1 MYTISDVYKQE
12 NLVLSYQ
19 RLVTNPESTYKDFF
33 RDTYSTYAMAL
44 DKNICFLRSKVKAGY
59 LPATSIRTFMPKANG
74 LSRMYTLLTIEDQI
88 VYQAYANVIAEALF
102 NISQIRNRYK
112 KSVFGNL
119 YAGKGSIFF
128 YQKWQDSYK
137 AYTKSIIKSYERGN
151 KYIASFDLTACYDS
165 INHRLLYDILTKKC
179 RLSDNCAKS
188 FVQLLE
194 KWESADRM
202 ELGTGIPQGPQAS
215 GIIAESVLA
224 EYDSF
229 IEGLQKNLSFQYFRY
244 VDDIRIL
251 AKDERTVQW
260 VLFLLDIKSK
270 ELGLFP
276 QSSKIVI
283 HEITNIDEEIK
294 RISKPLFDDEFDDD
308 KNAKI
313 AVKAIQKMLKED
325 PADLTTIKRYFRYVK
340 QDSKSNK
347 LAISA
352 VRKYPNM
359 IHSFAYYVKR
369 YPRKVPQSICA
380 YIEECCC
387 DKTRQFAAGM
397 LLESVIGNLT
407 IRDSAHFCAMA
418 TDILKADRKNK
429 FIVDDRYKLQLITL
443 ILLYG
448 NQLTKQQ
455 RNIIADCSWWIKSKL
470 MYQIARYDLDGKIG
484 PNYIIESLQSS
495 SSDIA
500 LAGAHYYLIEAKTEK
515 LPAIRTLSPV
525 AQNLLKQAGLIQ
537 RSQYSNS
544 QIQRYLGEITETKI
558 SFGWKKK
565 LGREHNQLE
574 RTLFVALGY
583 WKTDLTAFVNLWDT
597 MDDRICSLLTVA
609 HPELGGYTFGKIGCI
624 EKSKKFISYLPKF
637 HKMCMEIHE
646 LRLSSHLS
654 HAEIRRTQKYTGP
667 IQQQKRKQ
675 IKRLI
680 AEGISELV
688 EYW

>member
-1 MYTISDVYKQE
+1 MYTISDVYKKE
-12 NLVLSYQ
+12 NLFLSYQ
-19 RLVTNPESTYKDFF
+19 RLVTNPESIYKDFF

-44 DKNICFLRSKVKAGY
+44 EKNISFLQSKVKAGY
-59 LPATSIRTFMPKANG
+59 LPSTSIRTFMPKANG

-88 VYQAYANVIAEALF
+88 VYQAYANVIAEALL
-102 NISQIRNRYK
+102 NVSQIKNRYK

-119 YAGKGSIFF
+119 YSGKESIFF

-179 RLSDNCAKS
+179 HLSDNCAKS

-215 GIIAESVLA
+215 GIVAEAVLA

-251 AKDERTVQW
+251 AKDEKTVQW
-260 VLFLLDIKSK
+260 VLFLLDAKSK

-283 HEITNIDEEIK
+283 HEVTNIDNEIK
-294 RISKPLFDDEFDDD
+294 RISKPLFDDEFDDE
-308 KNAKI
+308 KNAEI
-313 AVKAIQKMLKED
+313 AVKAIQKMLKDD

-340 QDSKSNK
+340 QDSRSNK

-352 VRKYPNM
+352 VRKFPNM

-397 LLESVIGNLT
+397 LLESAIGNLT
-407 IRDSAHFCAMA
+407 SKDSEYFCAMA
-418 TDILKADRKNK
+418 TDILKADHKNK

-448 NQLTKQQ
+448 NRLTKQQ
-455 RNIIADCSWWIKSKL
+455 RNIIADCSWWVKSKL
-470 MYQIARYDLDGKIG
+470 MYQIAKLELVDKIG
-484 PNYIIESLQSS
+484 ENYIVECLQSPT
-495 SSDIA
+495 SDIA
-500 LAGAHYYLIEAKTEK
+500 LAGANYHLLASNTEE
-515 LPAIRTLSPV
+515 LPAIKTLSPV
-525 AQNLLKQAGLIQ
+525 AQNLLKQAGIIQ
-537 RSQYSNS
+537 RSQYSSS
-544 QIQRYLGEITETKI
+544 QIQRYLGEIIGIKT
-558 SFGWKKK
+558 SFSWKKK

-597 MDDRICSLLTVA
+597 MDDRVCSLLTTA
-609 HPELGGYTFGKIGCI
+609 HPELGGYTLGVIGGI
-624 EKSKKFISYLPKF
+624 KDSKKFNARLPKF
-637 HKMCMEIHE
+637 HKMCMEIHK
-646 LRLSSHLS
+646 LRASSHLS
-654 HAEIRRTQKYTGP
+654 HSKIKGSQKYTGP
-667 IQQQKRKQ
+667 ISQQKRKQ
-675 IKRLI
+675 IKNLLS
-680 AEGISELV
+680 EGIAELV